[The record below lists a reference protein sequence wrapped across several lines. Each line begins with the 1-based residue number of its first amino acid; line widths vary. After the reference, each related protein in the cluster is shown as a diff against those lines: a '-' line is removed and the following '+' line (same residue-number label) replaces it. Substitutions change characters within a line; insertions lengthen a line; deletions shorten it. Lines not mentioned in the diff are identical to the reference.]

1 MKTTSP
7 ALLTTAFYAFYDLH
21 RPAYHAYA
29 AARLTPEEAIVA
41 VTHLFNLV
49 AGHWTTVVN
58 DPSPSAWAWNRHVHA
73 VTHRAGHTTTPAE
86 DADLLHHTLHL
97 SIDKIAT
104 VTGTEPAAVTAL
116 LTTHHRP
123 TDAPA
128 CPRTPATRTRPDTAL
143 RPSAPRALAPRGRPA
158 RGA

>member
-1 MKTTSP
+1 MRKATAPT

-29 AARLTPEEAIVA
+29 AARLPPEEASVA

-49 AGHWTTVVN
+49 AGNWTTIVT
-58 DPSPSAWAWNRHVHA
+58 DPSPSAWAWTRYVRA
-73 VTHRAGHTTTPAE
+73 VARRTGHTTTPAE

-104 VTGTEPAAVTAL
+104 ITGTEPATVTAL
-116 LTTHHRP
+116 LLGRHRR
-123 TDAPA
+123 ASRRHSASRHPA
-128 CPRTPATRTRPDTAL
+128 G
-143 RPSAPRALAPRGRPA
+143 RA
-158 RGA
+158 